1 LTAKAK
7 WWKIRRE
14 EPMTEKEWLACT
26 EPTPMLEYLDVNCLI
41 SDRKQRLFDCACV
54 RRIWHLLLDEKGRKA
69 VEVAE
74 RFADGRAT
82 IDQLREAQGIVLA
95 AADAQ
100 ATLHLPG
107 TPNAN
112 TVLAA
117 AAGAAWEFRSGAD
130 PLRHAAE
137 AIAWQGLT
145 EGGRSELRLAR
156 ARFAEERKKQAAL
169 LREIVVN
176 PFQPF
181 GVSPST
187 LATNLAQVI
196 YEQSD
201 FDRLPKLAD
210 ALEKAGCDNAKDLSH
225 CWLPGPHVR
234 GCWVVDA
241 VLRKG

>member
-1 LTAKAK
+1 
-7 WWKIRRE
+7 
-14 EPMTEKEWLACT
+14 MTEKEWLACT
-26 EPTPMLEYLDVNCLI
+26 DPTPMLVYLDGNGLL

-107 TPNAN
+107 MPNSY

-145 EGGRSELRLAR
+145 ENGRSERRLVQRRNSLRNEKSRPPYSVKSSA
-156 ARFAEERKKQAAL
+156 
-169 LREIVVN
+169 I
-176 PFQPF
+176 PF
-181 GVSPST
+181 GHSVSHP
-187 LATNLAQVI
+187 Q
-196 YEQSD
+196 
-201 FDRLPKLAD
+201 P
-210 ALEKAGCDNAKDLSH
+210 
-225 CWLPGPHVR
+225 WL
-234 GCWVVDA
+234 
-241 VLRKG
+241 